1 MKLLIDFDTNAE
13 NQIQAKKQHTAP
25 ATVSIRKALEA
36 LQNTYPLDYRVVN
49 LLDTSLLD
57 QGKVSG
63 WVPIDWLAGFSAR
76 VATGSGR
83 MKTLPQSPGSRDIHG
98 EARRKKSR
106 KILEAFTKHGG
117 ALGNLLRTAKLPSA
131 GDVSSLDVPVGQLQ
145 PSLSLLAEVLQLR
158 EGDLPTLLV
167 CIGMSEQFDKAI
179 TGRTGLRSKHLLVR
193 TVDNRTVLYSAGEA
207 DQAPAE
213 MEKLKEILG
222 LGDEL
227 DLENRFY
234 TSTRSR

>member
-1 MKLLIDFDTNAE
+1 MKLLIDFTD
-13 NQIQAKKQHTAP
+13 KRKLHTAP
-25 ATVSIRKALEA
+25 ATVSIRKALDA
-36 LQNTYPLDYRVVN
+36 LQDAYPLDCRVVN
-49 LLDTSLLD
+49 PLDTSLFD
-57 QGKVSG
+57 QGRVSE

-83 MKTLPQSPGSRDIHG
+83 MKTLPQSPGSPDIHG
-98 EARRKKSR
+98 EVRRKKFR
-106 KILEAFTKHGG
+106 EIRQAFAKHSNV
-117 ALGNLLRTAKLPSA
+117 LGNLLDTAKLCSA
-131 GDVSSLDVPVGQLQ
+131 GDVSSLNVPMEQLQ
-145 PSLSLLAEVLQLR
+145 PSLSLLAKVLQLQ

-193 TVDNRTVLYSAGEA
+193 TVDNRIVLYSAGEA